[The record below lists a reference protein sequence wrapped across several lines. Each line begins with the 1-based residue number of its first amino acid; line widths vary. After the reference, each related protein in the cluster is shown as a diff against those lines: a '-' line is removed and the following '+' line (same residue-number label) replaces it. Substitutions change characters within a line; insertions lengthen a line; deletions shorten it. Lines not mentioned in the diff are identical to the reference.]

1 MATVSANAVIPVE
14 PLSFETFDWRPRAP
28 ELYSRAELQRQ
39 TGPYQAAVAAPI
51 VAWAPMLPSQ
61 ILADVEDA
69 TRQLVE
75 FDAHAQR
82 TLATDNP
89 ALGPMAAI
97 LLRTEAAFSSQIEQ
111 LTTSARQ
118 LALAEIGE
126 GDNTNARAVLGNV
139 HAMQAALS
147 LAEDVSEASIL
158 AMHKAL
164 MLQQYGFDAAQA
176 GRFRGEQVWIGPGDA
191 GPRTADFV
199 APHHDRV
206 HAAMADLV
214 AFVQREDLPVLV
226 QVALAHAQFE
236 TIHPFTDGNG
246 RTGRA
251 LAQSVLRNK
260 GMVQSSAVPISA
272 GLLVDVDRYFAALGS
287 FRAGDAAPIILEFA
301 RASRIAAV
309 TGSQLVDDLAAQ
321 LAQSRAQMHGIRSD
335 AAAWRILPVLVG
347 QPAVNTK
354 YLVQTLDLG
363 EMAALRA
370 LEAMTVRGV
379 LIETTGRSRGRVW
392 QHRGMLGVLDDYAA
406 RRNGKCPGNRDAYLN
421 P

>member
-1 MATVSANAVIPVE
+1 MATDNSDAVIPVKS
-14 PLSFETFDWRPRAP
+14 LSFETFDWKPRAP

-39 TGPYQAAVAAPI
+39 TGPYQAAVTAPI
-51 VAWAPMLPSQ
+51 VGWASRLPAE

-75 FDAHAQR
+75 FDTHAQR

-89 ALGPMAAI
+89 TLGPMAAI
-97 LLRTEAAFSSQIEQ
+97 LLRTEAASSSQIEQ
-111 LTTSARQ
+111 LTTSAKQ

-126 GDNTNARAVLGNV
+126 GDKANARAVLGNV

-147 LAEDVSEASIL
+147 LAGDVSETSIL
-158 AMHKAL
+158 AMHRAL
-164 MLQQYGFDAAQA
+164 MLQQRGFDPTQA
-176 GRFRGEQVWIGPGDA
+176 GCYREEQVWIGPGDA

-206 HAAMADLV
+206 PAAIADLV
-214 AFVQREDLPVLV
+214 AFAQREDLPVLV

-236 TIHPFTDGNG
+236 TIHPFPDGNG

-251 LAQSVLRNK
+251 LAQSMLRNK
-260 GMVQSSAVPISA
+260 GVVKSTAVPISA
-272 GLLVDVDRYFAALGS
+272 GLLVDVDRYFSALGS
-287 FRAGDAAPIILEFA
+287 FRAGDAAPIVLEFA
-301 RASRIAAV
+301 RASRIAAR
-309 TGSQLVDDLAAQ
+309 TGSELVDDLAAQ
-321 LAQSRAQMHGIRSD
+321 LTQSRVRMVGIRSD

-354 YLVQTLDLG
+354 YLVETVGLG

-370 LEAMTVRGV
+370 LEAMTARGV
-379 LIETTGRSRGRVW
+379 LVEMTGRSRGRVW
-392 QHRGMLGVLDDYAA
+392 QHRGIFGVLDDYAA
-406 RRNGKCPGNRDAYLN
+406 RIRRMALS
-421 P
+421 